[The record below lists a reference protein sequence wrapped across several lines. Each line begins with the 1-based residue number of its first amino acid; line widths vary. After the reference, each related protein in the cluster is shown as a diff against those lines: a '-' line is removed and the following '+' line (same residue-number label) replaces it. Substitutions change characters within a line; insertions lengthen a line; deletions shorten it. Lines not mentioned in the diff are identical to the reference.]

1 MKSKLTREEQA
12 KIEIGHTDIAK
23 ITSRVLVIAFLCMIG
38 SIPIVQGIYELNSYI
53 TGKDKSFL
61 PSFLKMYS
69 VAGNTINCLWAGRC
83 HCPWHGRLGRG
94 GRGEGEAFGSSPAA
108 GKT

>member
-23 ITSRVLVIAFLCMIG
+23 ITSRVLVIAFLCLTGFVPVI
-38 SIPIVQGIYELNSYI
+38 QGIYELHTYI
-53 TGKDKSFL
+53 SGKDKSFL

-69 VAGNTINCLWAGRC
+69 VAGNTIK
-83 HCPWHGRLGRG
+83 
-94 GRGEGEAFGSSPAA
+94 EFSGSRKDIISNIID
-108 GKT
+108 KKLTSMN